1 MKRTIVLVTL
11 LTLLIAAGNRT
22 MAQQAK
28 FGHVDYT
35 AIAQA
40 TPDWAAAEAELK
52 QFSDEL
58 TAEGEAL
65 QNELKI
71 KYEEFQQKQSTYSEA
86 VAKLKQQEIQEMYQ
100 RLQKFST
107 DAEQAVAEKQDQL
120 LEPIRVKVLAAI
132 KEVAKENKYTYVFDV
147 STQLFN
153 SESDDLTDKVKA
165 KLGVQ

>member
-58 TAEGEAL
+58 TAEGDAL
-65 QNELKI
+65 QNELKT
-71 KYEEFQQKQSTYSEA
+71 KYEEYQQKQSTYSEA

-107 DAEQAVAEKQDQL
+107 DAEQAVAEKQD
-120 LEPIRVKVLAAI
+120 
-132 KEVAKENKYTYVFDV
+132 
-147 STQLFN
+147 
-153 SESDDLTDKVKA
+153 
-165 KLGVQ
+165 